1 MVARARFP
9 LHTVSSIWNLSGTF
23 AVPEGRVTRRIKFTD
38 RSLKALKPP
47 PKPKQLD
54 YFDDTLP
61 GFGLRVSYNGRKSWI
76 VLYRCN
82 GTKGR
87 LTLGRF
93 DVLPLADA
101 REKARDALK
110 AAGNGNDPA
119 AQKHRN
125 REAPTFNKLVDR
137 YIEEYAKPRK
147 RTWKKD
153 QRLLEKNLIPALGRQ
168 KAHLIARADLRAELN
183 KIRNRPAPV
192 EANRTFEVVRRM
204 FNWAIEEEILSEN
217 PTAKLAKPAEETP
230 RERTLTADELQAL
243 WLALDAADPIVRSL
257 FRLMMLSA
265 QRRNEVSRMRWP
277 DLDRRENWWNIPAE
291 LTKTK
296 RPYRVP
302 ITPAMLLIIEEMEK
316 LALDPEWVFPS
327 AAGGAPVP
335 ETNVTRPFRKLIKHS
350 GLAHFMPHD
359 LLHTVT
365 SHMTAMGISQFD
377 VGKIRH
383 HTAGDSKNMTSRY
396 DHYAY
401 DREKRRALDLWN
413 ARLLDIVAGKAP
425 ESNVVELARG

>member
-1 MVARARFP
+1 MA
-9 LHTVSSIWNLSGTF
+9 
-23 AVPEGRVTRRIKFTD
+23 EGRVSRRIKFTD
-38 RSLKALKPP
+38 RSLKAIKSPQR
-47 PKPKQLD
+47 PKQLD
-54 YFDDTLP
+54 YFDDSLP

-82 GTKGR
+82 GVKGR

-110 AAGNGNDPA
+110 AAANGNDPA

-125 REAPTFNKLVDR
+125 RDAPTFKQVAAR
-137 YIEEYAKPRK
+137 YIEEYAKPKK
-147 RTWKKD
+147 RTWQKD
-153 QRLLEKNLIPALGRQ
+153 RRLLDNNLIPALGRL
-168 KAHLIARADLRAELN
+168 KAHTITRADLRGELN
-183 KIRNRPAPV
+183 KVRNRPAPI
-192 EANRTFEVVRRM
+192 EANRTLEVVRRL
-204 FNWAIEEEILSEN
+204 FNWAIEEEILADN
-217 PTAKLAKPAEETP
+217 PAFKLPKPADETP

-243 WLALDAADPIVRSL
+243 WRALDDISPIVRSV
-257 FRLMMLSA
+257 FRVMLLSA
-265 QRRNEVSRMRWP
+265 QRRNEVSRMRWA
-277 DLDRRENWWNIPAE
+277 DLDRREGWWNIPAE

-302 ITPAMLLIIEEMEK
+302 LTPAMLAIVEDIEK
-316 LALDPEWVFPS
+316 LSRDPEWVFPR
-327 AAGGAPVP
+327 AEGGGPVP
-335 ETNVTRPFRKLIKHS
+335 ETNVTRPFRKLIKDA
-350 GLAHFMPHD
+350 GIAHFMPHD

-377 VGKIRH
+377 VGKVRH
-383 HTAGDSKNMTSRY
+383 HTSRDSKTMTSRY

-413 ARLLDIVAGKAP
+413 ARLLDIVAGKPAA
-425 ESNVVELARG
+425 SNIVELARA